1 VKIYLDRDISQLIT
15 LRDKVKFK
23 NLLRVLTSLTGQ
35 EFIPDN
41 IAKTIGVNKNT
52 VKAWTDIAVAGDI
65 LTLLSPYYENSINKR
80 IVKRH
85 KLYHGE
91 SMNYVH
97 KSNSEVRIDLARA
110 EKSLFLWF
118 PLPFNDDFWY
128 NCYVHDMY
136 RKNAI
141 GNYTVP
147 PEILAL
153 KPKGT
158 IVKKIKSKK

>member
-1 VKIYLDRDISQLIT
+1 MKIYLDRDISQLIT

-23 NLLRVLTSLTGQ
+23 ILTSLTGQ

-65 LTLLSPYYENSINKR
+65 VTLLSPYYENSINKR

-91 SMNYVH
+91 SMN
-97 KSNSEVRIDLARA
+97 
-110 EKSLFLWF
+110 
-118 PLPFNDDFWY
+118 
-128 NCYVHDMY
+128 
-136 RKNAI
+136 
-141 GNYTVP
+141 
-147 PEILAL
+147 
-153 KPKGT
+153 
-158 IVKKIKSKK
+158 

>member
-1 VKIYLDRDISQLIT
+1 MKIYLDRDISQLIT

-23 NLLRVLTSLTGQ
+23 NLLRVLTSLKGQ

-65 LTLLSPYYENSINKR
+65 VTLLSPYYENSINKR

-91 SMNYVH
+91 SMN
-97 KSNSEVRIDLARA
+97 
-110 EKSLFLWF
+110 
-118 PLPFNDDFWY
+118 
-128 NCYVHDMY
+128 
-136 RKNAI
+136 
-141 GNYTVP
+141 
-147 PEILAL
+147 
-153 KPKGT
+153 
-158 IVKKIKSKK
+158 